1 MHNLERFIYVQK
13 LNYENCLNEIKNGKK
28 KSHWI
33 WYIFPQLRELGESY
47 ISDYFGISGL
57 NEAREYLN
65 NEYLRNNL
73 IEISTELLK
82 LDDDIDNILGEIDSL
97 KLNSSMTL
105 FKYAD
110 PTIEIFNKVIDK
122 FYSGKEDKITVSLL
136 TEIKKL

>member
-82 LDDDIDNILGEIDSL
+82 LDDDIDNILGEIDSI